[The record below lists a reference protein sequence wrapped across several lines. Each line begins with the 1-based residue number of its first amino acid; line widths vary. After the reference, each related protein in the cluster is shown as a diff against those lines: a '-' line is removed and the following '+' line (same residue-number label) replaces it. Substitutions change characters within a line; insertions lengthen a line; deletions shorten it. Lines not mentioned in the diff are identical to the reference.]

1 MKPYKYLLFPI
12 LAFPLLTSCSKED
25 AQDGPVSLN
34 PNVADVSLT
43 RGGVNNISALNGK
56 TIGFY
61 AVNKDGDNDA
71 AGTQKTTYG
80 KWPVGTYGKY
90 TCNSSTSLSPAFDDQ
105 TIWLNMDKATIFS
118 CYPAPDAEAI
128 TPGQVGDNKA
138 VPTIPVPTNVIQ
150 FTPSITDPTNANL
163 DFAFPDNDYM
173 YGITAKNNNE
183 KANIQPTADNGRA
196 ASHVGNEISIIL
208 QHAFS
213 QIKLVIKRSDEYKGT
228 CAVSKV
234 EYKRSIPTLQNNSA
248 MQLTDGALTN
258 LAGYAEKT
266 YSYTFSHTLN
276 ANEADA
282 SKKDIEITNYA
293 LPCNASASK
302 ITVTVDGKQMSIN
315 HSGDPEWK
323 AGSIYTYTLKINST
337 GLVLDGFTIVGWNTD
352 NVPDTTI

>member
-12 LAFPLLTSCSKED
+12 LAFPLLTSCSKEE

-43 RGGVNNISALNGK
+43 RGGVNNITALDGK

-61 AVNKDGDNDA
+61 AVNVDGDNDA

-80 KWPVGTYGKY
+80 EWPVGTYGKY
-90 TCNSSTSLSPAFDDQ
+90 TCSTTTLSPASDEQ

-118 CYPAPDAEAI
+118 CYPAPNAI
-128 TPGQVGDNKA
+128 TSGQADSKA
-138 VPTIPVPTNVIQ
+138 VPTIPVPTNVIE
-150 FTPSITDPTNANL
+150 FTPSIADASTNANL
-163 DFAFPDNDYM
+163 DFASPDNDYM

-196 ASHVGNEISIIL
+196 TGHVGNEISIIL

-234 EYKRSIPTLQNNSA
+234 EYKRSMPTLQNNSA
-248 MQLTDGALTN
+248 MQLTNGALNN

-266 YSYTFSHTLN
+266 YSYTFSRTLN
-276 ANEADA
+276 ANETDEN
-282 SKKDIEITNYA
+282 KKDIEITNYA

-302 ITVTVDGKQMSIN
+302 ITVMVDGKQMSID
-315 HSGDPEWK
+315 HIGDPEWK
-323 AGSIYTYTLKINST
+323 AGSIYTYTLQIKST
-337 GLVLDGFTIVGWNTD
+337 GLELAGFTIVGWNTD

>member
-12 LAFPLLTSCSKED
+12 LAFPLLTSCSKEE

-43 RGGVNNISALNGK
+43 RGGVNNIADLDGK

-61 AVNKDGDNDA
+61 AVNVDGDKNETD
-71 AGTQKTTYG
+71 GQKTTYG
-80 KWPVGTYGKY
+80 DWPAGTYGKY
-90 TCNSSTSLSPAFDDQ
+90 TCSSTTLAPASLEQ
-105 TIWLNMDKATIFS
+105 TIWLNTDKATIFS

-128 TPGQVGDNKA
+128 IPGQVGDNKA
-138 VPTIPVPTNVIQ
+138 VPTIPIPTSVIQ
-150 FTPSITDPTNANL
+150 FAPSITDPTNANL
-163 DFAFPDNDYM
+163 DFASPENDYM
-173 YGITAKNNNE
+173 YGITAKDNNA

-196 ASHVGNEISIIL
+196 AGHVGNEISITL
-208 QHAFS
+208 RHAFS
-213 QIKLVIKRSDEYKGT
+213 QIKLVIERSGEYKGT

-234 EYKRSIPTLQNNSA
+234 EYRRSMPALQDNSA

-266 YSYTFSHTLN
+266 YSYTFSRTLN
-276 ANEADA
+276 ANETDA

-293 LPCNASASK
+293 LPCDQSASK
-302 ITVTVDGKQMSIN
+302 ITVTVDEKQMSID
-315 HSGDPEWK
+315 HTGDPKWE
-323 AGSIYTYTLKINST
+323 AGSIYTYKLKINST
-337 GLVLDGFTIVGWNTD
+337 GLVLTGFTIVGWNTTD